1 LDLISYI
8 QPSNPQYNTLSLTTL
23 FRSQKYSK
31 QTQTILFTCLQGNLR
46 YSKGNWNRNGTI
58 LRLRKS
64 LLKTRFTNESRTVK
78 PLKQSSRPL
87 IMGWNI
93 LSISIKGKLY
103 AKTSSALLKSRLNV
117 SHVTIPKELIITSCL
132 SRRSW
137 KL

>member
-46 YSKGNWNRNGTI
+46 YRKGNWNRNGTI

-78 PLKQSSRPL
+78 PLKQSSKDR
-87 IMGWNI
+87 
-93 LSISIKGKLY
+93 
-103 AKTSSALLKSRLNV
+103 KSPRLNS
-117 SHVTIPKELIITSCL
+117 SHVKISYAVFCL
-132 SRRSW
+132 
-137 KL
+137 KKK